1 MTSALIALCTLLAAA
16 DAASLA
22 GVTMPDTATIG
33 GQPVVLN
40 GMGLREKYWIDVY
53 VGGLYLPS
61 KTTDAARAIADDVP
75 KKIVMQFTYAL
86 DKAKLSETMSES
98 ISRSSS
104 AEVAAQAPR
113 LAGWMEDVAPGD
125 QVVLE
130 YVPGQ
135 GTSIIVKG
143 TKKGTIPG
151 IDFMQAL
158 FEIYLG
164 AKPPTAD
171 LKSGLLGG

>member
-104 AEVAAQAPR
+104 AEV
-113 LAGWMEDVAPGD
+113 VAPGD